1 MVSSFIIL
9 VDGSP
14 DLPLVWGK
22 NACVKRTLPIHLA
35 LFNNL
40 RYSPHPIIL
49 YTASNQSGQWEWSE
63 NEANIMVLV
72 AFYVSCVVILS
83 HLCPHKQLTLDTQ
96 IDSVSRPDKHKARTV
111 QIYNVKYK
119 YITVPSDGSKYLALY
134 MLESDR

>member
-14 DLPLVWGK
+14 DVPLVWGK
-22 NACVKRTLPIHLA
+22 NACVKLTLPIHLA

-40 RYSPHPIIL
+40 QYFPHPIIL
-49 YTASNQSGQWEWSE
+49 YTASNQSEQWEWSE

-83 HLCPHKQLTLDTQ
+83 HLCPHKQLTLDKQ
-96 IDSVSRPDKHKARTV
+96 IDSVSRPDKHKARTGKV
-111 QIYNVKYK
+111 QVHHC
-119 YITVPSDGSKYLALY
+119 ALRWKQI
-134 MLESDR
+134 LI

>member
-22 NACVKRTLPIHLA
+22 NACVKYTLPIHLA

-40 RYSPHPIIL
+40 RYFPHPIIL
-49 YTASNQSGQWEWSE
+49 YTASNQIGQWEWFE

-72 AFYVSCVVILS
+72 AFYILALS
-83 HLCPHKQLTLDTQ
+83 YCHISAHITDQQLKLDTQ
-96 IDSVSRPDKHKARTV
+96 ISLIPGQMNAR
-111 QIYNVKYK
+111 
-119 YITVPSDGSKYLALY
+119 
-134 MLESDR
+134 LELCRFIM